1 MFLSAVTAVCE
12 QDDVTDAFLS
22 GTGCKEYTH
31 VTPDSDAHY
40 AKEYTLDL
48 ATVAPVLVAPPS
60 SANTVSISDFE
71 GMKIDAGYV
80 GSCASGRISDFRQ
93 VLEVLEGKH
102 IANGTR
108 LYAVPASVKL
118 QKEIAGNGM
127 MGKLIDAG
135 ACVYYPSCDFC
146 YGKLGT
152 LTPGEVALST
162 GTLNIP
168 GRMGCTKADI
178 YTASPYTIAA
188 SLLNGKI
195 TDPRKVL

>member
-1 MFLSAVTAVCE
+1 MDLS
-12 QDDVTDAFLS
+12 
-22 GTGCKEYTH
+22 
-31 VTPDSDAHY
+31 
-40 AKEYTLDL
+40 
-48 ATVAPVLVAPPS
+48 TVAPVLVAPPS
-60 SANTVSISDFE
+60 SANTVSIADYE

-93 VLEVLEGKH
+93 ILEVLEGKH
-102 IANGTR
+102 IAEGTR

-118 QKEIAGNGM
+118 QKEIANNGM
-127 MGKLIDAG
+127 MSKLIDTG

-178 YTASPYTIAA
+178 YTASPYVIAA
-188 SLLNGKI
+188 SLLNGKV